1 LKEFYEKNGLSSP
14 AKQEAAPVE
23 AGEKTYMDVY
33 RELYERKGY
42 VLLNKFEKECKK
54 AGLTPTALGYET
66 FFDFVEAAPEFT
78 LSTNAK
84 GVTYVNLKR

>member
-1 LKEFYEKNGLSSP
+1 MKVNS
-14 AKQEAAPVE
+14 AK
-23 AGEKTYMDVY
+23 DVGVAV
-33 RELYERKGY
+33 RSAR
-42 VLLNKFEKECKK
+42 KK